1 MSASASTVESSS
13 ESEFLCLFLDD
24 FCEEIELEGNK
35 EEEQGSYR
43 EEPVSSQVGRKR
55 SKSIATG
62 GSKRKRKVL
71 NKEEKAQVMLSIIM

>member
-35 EEEQGSYR
+35 EEEQGSCR

-55 SKSIATG
+55 SKVLLRGALKGSI
-62 GSKRKRKVL
+62 KC
-71 NKEEKAQVMLSIIM
+71 